1 MIEVRDGE
9 LPSDYKLSD
18 YIRERALL
26 TGTKVTCRQGACG
39 ACTVSVMEEE
49 GGTQMPVNSVRLV
62 VVHQVTS
69 RETIEIE

>member
-1 MIEVRDGE
+1 MRDGE

-39 ACTVSVMEEE
+39 ACTVSVMKEK
-49 GGTQMPVNSVRLV
+49 GGTQMPVNSVRLNVARHITSGEAV
-62 VVHQVTS
+62 VM
-69 RETIEIE
+69 E